1 MKLSRYVEL
10 VVLLSLTLSS
20 LFSILLL
27 TSGYKNGVL
36 NKLAIAQYSYNL
48 NSTAAFPPST
58 SNSSL
63 SSSSTSPVLTPQEI
77 TDGIHWW
84 VFTAHYLS
92 ICAGYVGGSP
102 IPLNVFL
109 ECKVKPLGYT
119 FRTDDPFIVSFQR
132 NGSLFPVESI
142 PLDIIRTKAPC
153 VMLVLGI
160 VFLGL
165 SLVLLGL
172 QWIDKCKKFP
182 VLVII
187 LLALVFMLT
196 SAALITSVAGQRRI

>member
-1 MKLSRYVEL
+1 MPSITRY
-10 VVLLSLTLSS
+10 
-20 LFSILLL
+20 LL
-27 TSGYKNGVL
+27 TKS
-36 NKLAIAQYSYNL
+36 QYSYNL

-84 VFTAHYLS
+84 VFTVHYLS

-102 IPLNVFL
+102 TPLNVFL

-187 LLALVFMLT
+187 LVRLQISILRHFV
-196 SAALITSVAGQRRI
+196 